1 MLFEFDNFGWTNIT
15 DIRIC
20 LTPYGEEGD
29 LMDDEQ
35 TQNNLYQTIIR
46 FAHILHEAMPRVVNV
61 QLSIEPRFLPGS
73 FGVLQNTFCTTAYQ
87 WPNIQS
93 LEIEGYGDMDLLM
106 GNDDPV
112 VLNQNIQTLTQSVA
126 MQMPLINKIR
136 MSGFIESEESRSLR
150 HLELDNLAHGF
161 SWSAFSNHE
170 TNGCIRFSR
179 LEQFNI
185 IYNTNVVDFHSD
197 YQYFAYRHI
206 YEITEIPA
214 ECPRL
219 RKIYMGNASY
229 CSLQNVLCFGSSPW
243 DSVDTLEIELAN
255 FENIHNVDV
264 HLPVFHSC
272 LKHFAQQIVQAIPNV
287 KSLYCGGD
295 RTNPAENM
303 LYVTLISGY
312 FDQLNRLLSTTL
324 VVPTIFENKNKFK
337 SLDLVFSGSQ
347 HVISN
352 PKICVNDLDKLQL
365 TNVPADFSW
374 SWFTDARG
382 LTDISFDSLTNFSLD
397 LNASA
402 ASDSGIQ
409 RMETDDMQQ
418 KQMYIC
424 LPKITSIIIKAKDPN
439 NDLASSSL
447 VIQNAG
453 SIALKGPVGAMPRCA
468 NSLTYSVANYLDID
482 VSAAGS
488 NDENQFYLVTNS
500 WLQSKSF
507 INRSWLKI
515 NNLGFSLD
523 ASLVRWNSLCS
534 LDICCD
540 IAFGTLVDL
549 LSRLVCLDTLHVD
562 RLYAAEMIPAI
573 STIEAVVYTCAL
585 IAPVSTSVKSLEI
598 SGFADGCVS
607 HVLAASIKYL
617 LLVIPSLDKMYV
629 PEEVAFSID
638 SFVKQLGHTYPHLG
652 SITFN

>member
-1 MLFEFDNFGWTNIT
+1 
-15 DIRIC
+15 
-20 LTPYGEEGD
+20 
-29 LMDDEQ
+29 
-35 TQNNLYQTIIR
+35 
-46 FAHILHEAMPRVVNV
+46 
-61 QLSIEPRFLPGS
+61 
-73 FGVLQNTFCTTAYQ
+73 
-87 WPNIQS
+87 
-93 LEIEGYGDMDLLM
+93 
-106 GNDDPV
+106 
-112 VLNQNIQTLTQSVA
+112 
-126 MQMPLINKIR
+126 
-136 MSGFIESEESRSLR
+136 
-150 HLELDNLAHGF
+150 
-161 SWSAFSNHE
+161 
-170 TNGCIRFSR
+170 
-179 LEQFNI
+179 
-185 IYNTNVVDFHSD
+185 
-197 YQYFAYRHI
+197 
-206 YEITEIPA
+206 
-214 ECPRL
+214 
-219 RKIYMGNASY
+219 MGNASY

>member
-1 MLFEFDNFGWTNIT
+1 
-15 DIRIC
+15 
-20 LTPYGEEGD
+20 
-29 LMDDEQ
+29 
-35 TQNNLYQTIIR
+35 
-46 FAHILHEAMPRVVNV
+46 
-61 QLSIEPRFLPGS
+61 
-73 FGVLQNTFCTTAYQ
+73 
-87 WPNIQS
+87 
-93 LEIEGYGDMDLLM
+93 
-106 GNDDPV
+106 
-112 VLNQNIQTLTQSVA
+112 
-126 MQMPLINKIR
+126 
-136 MSGFIESEESRSLR
+136 
-150 HLELDNLAHGF
+150 
-161 SWSAFSNHE
+161 
-170 TNGCIRFSR
+170 
-179 LEQFNI
+179 
-185 IYNTNVVDFHSD
+185 
-197 YQYFAYRHI
+197 
-206 YEITEIPA
+206 
-214 ECPRL
+214 
-219 RKIYMGNASY
+219 
-229 CSLQNVLCFGSSPW
+229 
-243 DSVDTLEIELAN
+243 
-255 FENIHNVDV
+255 
-264 HLPVFHSC
+264 
-272 LKHFAQQIVQAIPNV
+272 
-287 KSLYCGGD
+287 
-295 RTNPAENM
+295 M

-312 FDQLNRLLSTTL
+312 FDQLNRLWSTTL

-347 HVISN
+347 HITSS

-382 LTDISFDSLTNFSLD
+382 LADISFDNLTNFSLD
-397 LNASA
+397 LNASV
-402 ASDSGIQ
+402 ASGNGIQ
-409 RMETDDMQQ
+409 RMETDDIQQ
-418 KQMYIC
+418 KQIYIC
-424 LPKITSIIIKAKDPN
+424 LPKITSIIIKAKEPN

-453 SIALKGPVGAMPRCA
+453 SIGLKGPVGAMPRCA
-468 NSLTYSVANYLDID
+468 NSLIYSVANYLDID

-515 NNLGFSLD
+515 NNLGFNLD

-540 IAFGTLVDL
+540 IEFGTLVDL

-573 STIEAVVYTCAL
+573 SNIEAVVYTCAL

-638 SFVKQLGHTYPHLG
+638 SFIKQLGHTYPHLG